1 MERKAKR
8 ILIMG
13 LPGSGKTTL
22 SEKLAPKLNGLV
34 GRLNADVVRK
44 NFNDWDF
51 SYEGRKRAAK
61 RIADLSHTEPLKLD
75 YCVTDFI
82 CPLPE
87 FRRIFNADF
96 TIWMNT
102 IKEGRF
108 DDTNQLFSPPAEDE
122 YDIVIN
128 NFDYD
133 IDSII
138 KKIDHKLLDDLKNY

>member
-22 SEKLAPKLNGLV
+22 SEQLAKKLDGQI

-44 NFNDWDF
+44 NFDDWDF

-61 RIADLSHTEPLKLD
+61 RIANLSHTEPLRLD
-75 YCVTDFI
+75 YCITDFI

-87 FRRIFNADF
+87 FRRIFDADF

-108 DDTNQLFSPPAEDE
+108 DDTNKLFSPPNKDE
-122 YDIVIN
+122 YDLEITSWNYNIDKIVE
-128 NFDYD
+128 
-133 IDSII
+133 II
-138 KKIDHKLLDDLKNY
+138 PKSSL

>member
-22 SEKLAPKLNGLV
+22 SEQLAEKLDGQI

-44 NFNDWDF
+44 NFDDWDF

-61 RIADLSHTEPLKLD
+61 RIANLSHTEPLRLD
-75 YCVTDFI
+75 YCITDFI

-87 FRRIFNADF
+87 FRRIFDADF

-108 DDTNQLFSPPAEDE
+108 DDTNQLFSPPNKDE
-122 YDIVIN
+122 YDLEITSWNYNIDKIVE
-128 NFDYD
+128 
-133 IDSII
+133 II
-138 KKIDHKLLDDLKNY
+138 PKSSL

>member
-22 SEKLAPKLNGLV
+22 SEQLAKKLDGQI

-44 NFNDWDF
+44 NFDDWDF

-61 RIADLSHTEPLKLD
+61 RIANLSHTEPLRLD
-75 YCVTDFI
+75 YCITDFI

-87 FRRIFNADF
+87 FRRIFDADF

-108 DDTNQLFSPPAEDE
+108 DDTNQLFSPSNKDE
-122 YDIVIN
+122 YDLEITSWNYNIDKIVE
-128 NFDYD
+128 
-133 IDSII
+133 II
-138 KKIDHKLLDDLKNY
+138 PKSSL

>member
-22 SEKLAPKLNGLV
+22 SEQLAKKLDGQI

-44 NFNDWDF
+44 NFDDWDF

-61 RIADLSHTEPLKLD
+61 RIANLSHTEPLRLD
-75 YCVTDFI
+75 YCITDFI

-87 FRRIFNADF
+87 FRRIFDADF

-108 DDTNQLFSPPAEDE
+108 DDTNQLFSPPNKDE
-122 YDIVIN
+122 YDLEITSWNYNIDKIVE
-128 NFDYD
+128 
-133 IDSII
+133 II
-138 KKIDHKLLDDLKNY
+138 PKSSL

>member
-1 MERKAKR
+1 
-8 ILIMG
+8 MG

-22 SEKLAPKLNGLV
+22 SEQLAEKLDGQI

-44 NFNDWDF
+44 NFDDWDF

-61 RIADLSHTEPLKLD
+61 RIANLSHTEPLRLD
-75 YCVTDFI
+75 YCITDFI

-87 FRRIFNADF
+87 FRRIFDADF

-108 DDTNQLFSPPAEDE
+108 DDTNQLFSPPNKDE
-122 YDIVIN
+122 YDLEITSWNYNIDKIVE
-128 NFDYD
+128 
-133 IDSII
+133 II
-138 KKIDHKLLDDLKNY
+138 PKSSL

>member
-22 SEKLAPKLNGLV
+22 SEQLAEKLDGQI

-44 NFNDWDF
+44 NFDDWDF

-61 RIADLSHTEPLKLD
+61 RIANLSHTEPLRLD
-75 YCVTDFI
+75 YCITDFI

-87 FRRIFNADF
+87 FRRIFDADF

-108 DDTNQLFSPPAEDE
+108 DDTNQLFSPPNEDE
-122 YDIVIN
+122 YDLEITSW
-128 NFDYD
+128 DYN
-133 IDSII
+133 IDEIAEII
-138 KKIDHKLLDDLKNY
+138 PKSSL

>member
-1 MERKAKR
+1 
-8 ILIMG
+8 MG

-22 SEKLAPKLNGLV
+22 SEQLAEKLDGQI

-44 NFNDWDF
+44 NFDDWDF

-61 RIADLSHTEPLKLD
+61 RIANLSHTEPLRLD
-75 YCVTDFI
+75 YCITDFI

-87 FRRIFNADF
+87 FRRIFDADF

-108 DDTNQLFSPPAEDE
+108 DDTNQLFSPPNKDE
-122 YDIVIN
+122 YDLEITSWNYNIDKIVE
-128 NFDYD
+128 
-133 IDSII
+133 II
-138 KKIDHKLLDDLKNY
+138 PLEMCTNPKTYGIIYT

>member
-22 SEKLAPKLNGLV
+22 SEQLAEKLDGQI

-44 NFNDWDF
+44 NFDDWDF

-61 RIADLSHTEPLKLD
+61 RIANLSHTEPLRLD
-75 YCVTDFI
+75 YCITDFI

-87 FRRIFNADF
+87 FRRIFDADF

-108 DDTNQLFSPPAEDE
+108 DDTNQLFSPPNKDE
-122 YDIVIN
+122 YDLEITSWN
-128 NFDYD
+128 YN
-133 IDSII
+133 IDKIAEII
-138 KKIDHKLLDDLKNY
+138 SKSSL